1 MVGRTDPFK
10 TGVGGLDKLIPI
22 GIPRGSSVLVEGGPG
37 CGKTLLCLQMAMNA
51 CKRGEKVLFMSFEEP
66 DAKLREHMREFGWDV
81 DALEK
86 DGFFR
91 IKRFNAL
98 DIARSVE
105 ALLSGAKRELLIDV
119 HPMLF
124 PKDFRPDVVFID
136 SLTSISTAFSGEES
150 RFRIYMEQLFRY
162 LETENIT
169 SFLINEAPRPA
180 HTGGNYS
187 EKGEAV
193 SFLSDGIIVL
203 YNVLYG
209 DGRRGRAIE
218 VFKMRGQYIEREIVL
233 MEIRPKEGIVVYPK
247 DYPVGNHTFL

>member
-1 MVGRTDPFK
+1 MEGQKDAFK
-10 TGVGGLDKLIPI
+10 TGVEGLDKLIPT

-37 CGKTLLCLQMAMNA
+37 CGKTLLCLQMSINA
-51 CKRGEKVLFMSFEEP
+51 CKLGEKVLFMSFEEP
-66 DAKLREHMREFGWDV
+66 EGKLREHMREFGWDV
-81 DALEK
+81 DKFEK
-86 DGFFR
+86 EGLFR
-91 IKRFNAL
+91 LKRFNAL

-105 ALLSGAKRELLIDV
+105 ALLSGAKKELLIDV

-124 PKDFRPDVVFID
+124 PKDFEPNVVFID

-162 LETENIT
+162 LEAKNIT
-169 SFLINEAPRPA
+169 SFLISEAPRPA

-218 VFKMRGQYIEREIVL
+218 VFKMRGENIKREIVL
-233 MEIRPKEGIVVYPK
+233 MDIRPKDGIIVFPN
-247 DYPVGNHTFL
+247 DYPAGNHTFL